1 MKEMENIN
9 LNYRKITLI
18 DQDINQKIKLFI
30 IS

>member
-18 DQDINQKIKLFI
+18 DQDINQKIKLLI